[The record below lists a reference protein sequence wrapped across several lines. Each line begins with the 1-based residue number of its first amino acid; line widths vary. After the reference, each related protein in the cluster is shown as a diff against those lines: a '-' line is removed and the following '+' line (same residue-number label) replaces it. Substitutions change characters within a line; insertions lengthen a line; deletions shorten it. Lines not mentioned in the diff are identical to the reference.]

1 MDPRPTRRTTSTFPI
16 SVPNLDKMMKLWNL
30 PRSVLRICDDA
41 HGNNLF
47 RFEQSND
54 GDRDI
59 IGIIEHLGYNTIL
72 ISSYL

>member
-1 MDPRPTRRTTSTFPI
+1 M
-16 SVPNLDKMMKLWNL
+16 DKMMKLWNL

-47 RFEQSND
+47 RFEKSKD

-59 IGIIEHLGYNTIL
+59 IGMIEHNGYNGFL

>member
-1 MDPRPTRRTTSTFPI
+1 
-16 SVPNLDKMMKLWNL
+16 MKLWNL
-30 PRSVLRICDDA
+30 PRSVLRIRDDA

-59 IGIIEHLGYNTIL
+59 IGMIEHNGE
-72 ISSYL
+72 SSKNIYQNRQHFN